1 MKQKKLDKRKILV
14 VVVAIIAAFLVI
26 AALLFKWQYPQSTD
40 FGTSGKFQEEE
51 VKAVATEVTAL
62 FSEQEYEKIMTDY
75 AGEVLLK
82 DADAEDLKYAAT
94 TANADWGTFKEIT
107 SITLGELERAGNL
120 YAVAEVQAVYENAT
134 ITLTFSFDENL
145 KLSGVY
151 IQ

>member
-1 MKQKKLDKRKILV
+1 MEQKKLDKRKILV

-62 FSEQEYEKIMTDY
+62 FSEKEYEKIMTDY

-94 TANADWGTFKEIT
+94 TANSDWGAFQEIT